1 MSYSLSRATA
11 WNLAGYIYLIL
22 ASFISTPI
30 ILHNLG
36 VSEFARYAVIV
47 ATLTLL
53 SAFDLGLPQAVVR
66 SLVRTHDAPA
76 RQTLWATSSLLFVTT
91 GIITGIIAVIIISS
105 YKLST
110 LYYLLIFSLAL
121 LNNLVSHYMT
131 LPQSTGHFGYFNVKT
146 FLVGTGNTLF
156 AAYLSQVGQGVPTIL
171 TAVLFCYLIT
181 LCLLAYFSL
190 KYFPTPWRYTP
201 QLKLAKSLVSFGLRN
216 QVGKVAGQI
225 QAQYAKYLLAP
236 VSSLFLSAYAISTGL
251 TQKLAGAVSQVATA
265 LYPQVSARPIRS
277 LYYRLQLALIAL
289 ALIGIIIYSFF
300 GYAFISWWL
309 HDPTLVELVD
319 SALRVLVWNF
329 VLLIP
334 TPLASTVLDGL
345 GHPGTTSLFATLTLA
360 LEITLALLFLP
371 RLGLLAPIYANLIAL
386 SLTTPILLYV
396 TDKYLLQ
403 SSHALR

>member
-1 MSYSLSRATA
+1 MSYSLSRATS
-11 WNLAGYIYLIL
+11 WNLAGYLYLIL

-30 ILHNLG
+30 LLSHLG
-36 VSEFARYAVIV
+36 VTRFGQYALII
-47 ATLTLL
+47 ATLTLV

-66 SLVRTHDAPA
+66 ALVRTTLPTS
-76 RQTLWATSSLLFVTT
+76 RQQLWATSSILFVTT
-91 GIITGIIAVIIISS
+91 GLISAAVATIILAS
-105 YKLST
+105 YHLPVSI
-110 LYYLLIFSLAL
+110 YYLVFAL
-121 LNNLVSHYMT
+121 TLVNSLVSHYMT
-131 LPQSTGHFGYFNVKT
+131 LPQSTGHFGYYNAKT
-146 FLVGTGNTLF
+146 FLVGTGNTLL
-156 AAYLSQVGQGVPTIL
+156 AAYLSMVGQGIPTIL
-171 TAVLFCYLIT
+171 ATILFCYLLT
-181 LCLLAYFSL
+181 LFFLAYFSL
-190 KYFPTPWRYTP
+190 KFFPRPWYYTP

-265 LYPQVSARPIRS
+265 LYPQVSARPIRP
-277 LYYRLQLALIAL
+277 LYYRLQFALIAL

-360 LEITLALLFLP
+360 LEITLALLLLP